1 MAGAFTGRSAPSRAG
16 GSCGDDNED
25 ECTHLKRSSLLS
37 FKASLSFVIV
47 LDESNVTLS
56 IPISSAQ

>member
-1 MAGAFTGRSAPSRAG
+1 MHTFEEKQFA
-16 GSCGDDNED
+16 E
-25 ECTHLKRSSLLS
+25 S